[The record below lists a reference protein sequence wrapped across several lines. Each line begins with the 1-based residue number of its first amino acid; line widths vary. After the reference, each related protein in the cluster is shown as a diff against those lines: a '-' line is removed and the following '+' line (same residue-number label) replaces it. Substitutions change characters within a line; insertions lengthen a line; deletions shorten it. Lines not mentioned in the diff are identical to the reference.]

1 MSSLRASP
9 RPSPPHCLLS
19 LPALSVEALV
29 KYTIMRRGKKGRLS
43 GSLAAASR
51 EITFLL
57 VTGSPTFKTGARQL
71 MRTTCAPRLCATPVS
86 LAFVILLGS
95 IFICKKRL
103 LPHVVVVACSCTCE
117 KFYITLGE
125 NKYGQITSL

>member
-1 MSSLRASP
+1 M
-9 RPSPPHCLLS
+9 
-19 LPALSVEALV
+19 EALV
-29 KYTIMRRGKKGRLS
+29 KYTVMQRGKKGRLS

-57 VTGSPTFKTGARQL
+57 VTGRPTFKTGERQL
-71 MRTTCAPRLCATPVS
+71 MRTTWAPRLCATPVS
-86 LAFVILLGS
+86 LAFVMLLGS

-117 KFYITLGE
+117 KFYITLVGE
-125 NKYGQITSL
+125 NKYGQITSLYSLSLLE